1 MEGSMQGKMLLLA
14 AVGLALV
21 LNGAALPGEL
31 CASPR
36 QPGQHTT
43 VKKINAKK

>member
-43 VKKINAKK
+43 VKKIKAKK